1 VISHE
6 TVVYEKSF
14 SVEGRTF
21 KNAGRVSTQ
30 VKALLQKMN
39 LSKEVA
45 RRGAISMKQAS
56 QKFLRNSMKQV
67 YFSGMWPEYK
77 TRGKHSISTNPGNTS
92 VSPAM
97 VAMFKQTNEDN
108 R

>member
-30 VKALLQKMN
+30 VKALLQKMK
-39 LSKEVA
+39 LSMEVA
-45 RRGAISMKQAS
+45 RRAAISM
-56 QKFLRNSMKQV
+56 
-67 YFSGMWPEYK
+67 
-77 TRGKHSISTNPGNTS
+77 
-92 VSPAM
+92 
-97 VAMFKQTNEDN
+97 
-108 R
+108 